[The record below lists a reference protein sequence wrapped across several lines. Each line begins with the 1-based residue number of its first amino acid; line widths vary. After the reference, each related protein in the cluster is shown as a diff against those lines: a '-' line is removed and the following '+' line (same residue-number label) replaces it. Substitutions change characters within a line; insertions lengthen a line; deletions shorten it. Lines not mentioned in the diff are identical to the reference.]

1 MIIPKTIERGSSLV
15 LVAVLAGGYAYAQD
29 SDSEE
34 EVFELSPFE
43 VSSSDDVGYRANS
56 TLAGSRLNTELK
68 DVAASV
74 SVLTSEF
81 LDDVGASDIE
91 TAFAYVAGV
100 ETALVTDTSERGSSG
115 ELQDSS
121 VNTQPGNNRVRGLAR
136 ASLTRD
142 FFESGN
148 GNLDRYNVDR
158 IALVRGPNS
167 ILFGLGSPAGI
178 INYTT
183 KKATTGKDINEISLK
198 VDSFGT
204 RRAAFD
210 FNRAIGETFAIRLM
224 KLDENTKSQYD
235 TSFDKDD
242 RLTVSLLAKPF
253 NGTSLRY
260 NFEMTDNDAR
270 RPNYSL
276 PIDNI
281 SHWVA
286 QGRPIWDIRDPANQ
300 GVFPATNFPGGPSG
314 SANPASPETL
324 NGGVEEINSPFPF
337 TNIQFF
343 LPGSEDPTV
352 PFITT
357 KGAVGFRDLDEN
369 GNYRNI
375 NLVEDD
381 TRLVLARSRS
391 AFDQVD
397 NFINTSVTDPRI
409 FPIYDINLAAL
420 PGNSQNRESETHH
433 VSWTQ
438 KVTEDF
444 HFEVSG
450 FKDNTTNV
458 NVSRFNG
465 ADRAVSIDLNPVL
478 LDGVTANP
486 GYLRPY
492 ISGRGGK
499 SEREDDREAYRFSA
513 AYDLDFRDV
522 SDKLGFLGRHV
533 FSGSLFDSSATDT
546 NFGASP
552 SSFNSDDALTF
563 GLNRSIYG
571 SWVFQNWYLGDP
583 FTADQEFP
591 NYTTYTTQDIDP
603 STPIS
608 VYRPENGATIND
620 PLVWGYSSPTPTETT
635 YSRASWNSLDVEG
648 EGITWQG
655 YLWNNK
661 IVTTLGFREDTVT
674 SKSANQD
681 RDELT
686 DLVDP
691 SNPDVWG
698 PAIHEREAL
707 ARDMD
712 PDASQT
718 GSTSTKGI
726 VFHAFDWLSLHY
738 NESDNFEVGALRVYP
753 TLDPIPNP
761 SGVGEDIGIVMRLFE
776 NKLEVKL
783 NRFES
788 SQKNVSGRGTLANT
802 ARFGVN
808 TYERF
813 AWATIRNF
821 RNNRI
826 RDYDNGRYMEL
837 EGVRLSQ
844 QEMEDYFR
852 YAWYDPDAPNKL
864 SEPTEARYFAPANS
878 DDTVDVDATGYE
890 LELTYN
896 PTKNWRIA
904 FNATKVQTI
913 QDNIGPGFN
922 EYVDARIQIWDK
934 TWKPWSLYEAD
945 GTLVRSE
952 PGIRFQDR
960 SVQKYMI
967 DEYTNRIVAAQN
979 TAAAGEGRINVGQS
993 EYAAN
998 LVTNYSF
1005 KDGRFKG
1012 MSIGANARWR
1022 EGNAVGYPIIQTE
1035 NGPASDLENPFYT
1048 DATLNVGLN
1057 ASYRKKI
1064 LDDSVTW
1071 ITRLQI
1077 NNLVGD
1083 DDIVLSA
1090 VNPDGMPAA
1099 YRAGRESFLQWTN
1112 TFRF

>member
-1 MIIPKTIERGSSLV
+1 MNIPKKIERGSSFA
-15 LVAVLAGGYAYAQD
+15 LVAALACGFAYAQD
-29 SDSEE
+29 SNNEDE

-43 VSSSDDVGYRANS
+43 VSADDDVGYRANS

-74 SVLTSEF
+74 SVLTAEF
-81 LDDVGASDIE
+81 LDDVGATDIE
-91 TAFAYVAGV
+91 TAFSYIAGV
-100 ETALVTDTSERGSSG
+100 ETALNTDTSERGGSG

-121 VNTQPGNNRVRGLAR
+121 INTQPGSNRVRGLSR

-142 FFESGN
+142 FFETGN

-178 INYTT
+178 INYTS
-183 KKATTGKDINEISLK
+183 KKAIVGPDISK
-198 VDSFGT
+198 VGLMADSFGT
-204 RRAAFD
+204 LRATFD
-210 FNRAIGETFAIRLM
+210 FNRAVGEKFAVRLM
-224 KLDENTKSQYD
+224 KLSENVKSQYD
-235 TSFDKDD
+235 TSFDKDE

-253 NGTSLRY
+253 EGTSLRY

-276 PIDNI
+276 PVDNI
-281 SHWVA
+281 SHWIA
-286 QGRPIWDIRDPANQ
+286 QGRPVWDIRDPANQ
-300 GVFPATNFPGGPSG
+300 GVFPSTNFPGGPSG
-314 SANPASPETL
+314 STNPATPATF

-343 LPGSEDPTV
+343 LPGGEDPTV
-352 PFITT
+352 PYITT
-357 KGAVGFRDLDEN
+357 KGAVGFRDLDED
-369 GNYRNI
+369 GSYKQI
-375 NLVEDD
+375 NLVADES
-381 TRLVLARSRS
+381 RRVLARSRS

-397 NFINTSVTDPRI
+397 NFVDLSVTDPRI

-420 PGNSQNRESETHH
+420 PGNSQKREGETHH

-438 KVTEDF
+438 KVTKNF
-444 HFEVSG
+444 HFELAA
-450 FKDNTTNV
+450 FKDNTHNV

-478 LDGVTANP
+478 LDGTTPNP

-492 ISGRGGK
+492 ISGRGGR
-499 SEREDDREAYRFSA
+499 SENEDDREAYRFST
-513 AYDLDFRDV
+513 AYELDFREIG
-522 SDKLGFLGRHV
+522 DKLGFLGKHV
-533 FSGSLFDSSATDT
+533 FSGSLFDSTTT
-546 NFGASP
+546 NTSFGSSP
-552 SSFNSDDALTF
+552 SSFNSDDVLSF
-563 GLNRSIYG
+563 GQNRSIYG

-603 STPIS
+603 STPIT
-608 VYRPENGATIND
+608 VYRPENGATIDD
-620 PLVWGYSSPTPTETT
+620 PLVWGFSAPTPTETT
-635 YSRASWNSLDVEG
+635 YSRASWSQLDVEG

-655 YLWNNK
+655 YLWNDK
-661 IVTTLGFREDTVT
+661 IVTTLGFREDTVVSASVNQRQDEAT
-674 SKSANQD
+674 SLILPENLRPTAAEQQALIN
-681 RDELT
+681 
-686 DLVDP
+686 
-691 SNPDVWG
+691 DVE
-698 PAIHEREAL
+698 P
-707 ARDMD
+707 
-712 PDASQT
+712 QT
-718 GSTSTKGI
+718 GSTSSKGI
-726 VFHAFDWLSLHY
+726 VFHAFDWLSFHY
-738 NESDNFEVGALRVYP
+738 NESNNFEVGPLRVYP
-753 TLDPIPNP
+753 TLQPIPNP
-761 SGVGEDIGIVMRLFE
+761 SGVGEDIGVVMRLME

-788 SQKNVSGRGTLANT
+788 SQKNVSGRGTLAST
-802 ARFGVN
+802 ARWGVN

-844 QEMEDYFR
+844 QEMDDYFR
-852 YAWYDPDAPNKL
+852 YAWYDPDAPNNL
-864 SEPTEARYFAPANS
+864 SEPTESRYFAPANS

-934 TWKPWSLYEAD
+934 TWRPWSLYEAD

-960 SVQKYMI
+960 SVQRYMI
-967 DEYTNRIVAAQN
+967 DEFTNRVVAAQN

-993 EYAAN
+993 EYAAS
-998 LVTNYSF
+998 LVTNYAF
-1005 KDGRFKG
+1005 RDGKYKG
-1012 MSIGANARWR
+1012 FSIGANARWR
-1022 EGNAVGYPIIQTE
+1022 EANSVGYPIIQTE
-1035 NGPASDLENPFYT
+1035 NGPASDLANPFYA
-1048 DATLNVGLN
+1048 DASLNVGVN
-1057 ASYRKKI
+1057 ATYRRKI
-1064 LDDSVTW
+1064 MNDSVNWT
-1071 ITRLQI
+1071 TRLQL

-1083 DDIVLSA
+1083 DDLMLSA
-1090 VNPDGMPAA
+1090 VNPDGTPAG
-1099 YRAGRESFLQWTN
+1099 YRAGRESFIQWTN
-1112 TFRF
+1112 TFDF